1 MLYSTPYLYSSRT
14 LQDMYGSARKATDI
28 TAIQEHMLRHEVY
41 LDRQYRGYYYLSEKI
56 EGDLYGTE
64 HPVSWNE
71 LLEDYQLF
79 KDAQGNLS
87 IQPRKDGDNM
97 TIVGELGVVYG
108 VTGATVM
115 SIKLL
120 KRKGLHLPDWVLR
133 AGLKCLLIGTVW
145 YVLRDMLDV
154 FLR

>member
-1 MLYSTPYLYSSRT
+1 MDVFFHMYLKNLEFYVDGEYMSPYQMLYSTPYLYSSRT
-14 LQDMYGSARKATDI
+14 LQDMYGSARKAADI

-87 IQPRKDGDNM
+87 IQP
-97 TIVGELGVVYG
+97 
-108 VTGATVM
+108 
-115 SIKLL
+115 
-120 KRKGLHLPDWVLR
+120 KGWR
-133 AGLKCLLIGTVW
+133 
-145 YVLRDMLDV
+145 
-154 FLR
+154 